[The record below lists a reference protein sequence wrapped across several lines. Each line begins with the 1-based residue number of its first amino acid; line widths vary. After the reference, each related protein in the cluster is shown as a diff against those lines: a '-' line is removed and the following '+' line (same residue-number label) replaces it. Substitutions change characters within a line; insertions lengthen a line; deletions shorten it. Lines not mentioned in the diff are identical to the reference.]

1 MNGHSSERAL
11 ELIDASPG
19 VAEAL
24 ERVDAM
30 SDAEL
35 RALVAA
41 EHPIVVEA
49 ADAIIARRR
58 AADRAAS

>member
-1 MNGHSSERAL
+1 MDGPSSERTL
-11 ELIDASPG
+11 ELVDASPA

-30 SDAEL
+30 SDAEF
-35 RALVAA
+35 RALVAD

-49 ADAIIARRR
+49 ANAVIARRH
-58 AADRAAS
+58 AVDRAVS